1 MNDLKVFNHSEFGEL
16 GVLIIDEKE
25 YFPASACA
33 RILGYS
39 NPRDAIKRHCKSEGV
54 VKHDAWVQT
63 GIKADGSPAMRKNST
78 NYITEGNLYRLIV
91 GSKLPEAEKFER
103 WVFDEVL
110 VSIRRQGAYIPNLTE
125 IIAQTVQA
133 TVSEVMKQMLPLF
146 SELAKEKPQ
155 PAAPPRPVYTPE
167 EVAFTPQRLKLETF
181 PEEIREMVDEK
192 LAEMADSQNINFSHI
207 ARMCTLNGYVI
218 SSPSVKT
225 YFKRHFC
232 RD

>member
-1 MNDLKVFNHSEFGEL
+1 MNDLKVFNHSDFGEL
-16 GVLIIDEKE
+16 DILIIDGKE
-25 YFPASACA
+25 YFPATACA
-33 RILGYS
+33 KILGYEK
-39 NPRDAIKRHCKSEGV
+39 PRNAIYRHCRYALKRGVPHPQNPERQIERLFIPEG
-54 VKHDAWVQT
+54 D
-63 GIKADGSPAMRKNST
+63 
-78 NYITEGNLYRLIV
+78 LYRLIV
-91 GSKLPEAEKFER
+91 GSKLPAAENFER

-110 VSIRRQGAYIPNLTE
+110 PSIRRQGAYMPNLTE
-125 IIAQTVQA
+125 IIAQTVKA

-146 SELAKEKPQ
+146 SDMAREKLQ
-155 PAAPPRPVYTPE
+155 PAAPIRPVLTPE
-167 EVAFTPQRLKLETF
+167 DIALTSQRCKLETF

-192 LAEMADSQNINFSHI
+192 LTEMADSQNINFSHI

>member
-1 MNDLKVFNHSEFGEL
+1 MSALKVFNHSEFGEL
-16 GVLIIDEKE
+16 GVIEVNGKP
-25 YFPASACA
+25 YFPATACA
-33 RILGYS
+33 KILGYV
-39 NPRDAIKRHCKSEGV
+39 NPKDAIRRHCRWG
-54 VKHDAWVQT
+54 VKHDLPHPQNPEKV
-63 GIKADGSPAMRKNST
+63 
-78 NYITEGNLYRLIV
+78 ITMNFIPEGDLYRLIV
-91 GSKLPEAEKFER
+91 SSKLPAAERFER

-110 VSIRRQGAYIPNLTE
+110 PSIRRQGAYIPNLTE

-146 SELAKEKPQ
+146 TELAREKPQ
-155 PAAPPRPVYTPE
+155 SAAPIRPVFTPE
-167 EVAFTPQRLKLETF
+167 EVAFTPQRCKLETF

-192 LAEMADSQNINFSHI
+192 LTEMADSQNINFSHI

>member
-1 MNDLKVFNHSEFGEL
+1 MNDLKVFNHSDFGEL
-16 GVLIIDEKE
+16 QVLVIDGKE
-25 YFPASACA
+25 FFPASACA
-33 RILGYS
+33 KMLGYS
-39 NPRDAIKRHCKSEGV
+39 SPRDAIKRHCKPDGV
-54 VKHDAWVQT
+54 VKRDGVSFTVNQHGKETAQTVQ
-63 GIKADGSPAMRKNST
+63 I
-78 NYITEGNLYRLIV
+78 NYISEGNLYRLITH
-91 GSKLPEAEKFER
+91 SRLPAAEKFER
-103 WVFDEVL
+103 WVFDTVL
-110 VSIRRQGAYIPNLTE
+110 PEIRRQGAYIPNLTE